1 MRKNLIRK
9 AVVLV
14 ICLAFLGITSSTAF
28 AAKPNLRQTLMKPY
42 TFLVSLLPA
51 LGDLFGKSKAG
62 NGQGDQTSTGVVRP
76 TGDGGP
82 KPQPPK
88 D

>member
-14 ICLAFLGITSSTAF
+14 ICLAFLGITTSSAF
-28 AAKPNLRQTLMKPY
+28 AAKPNLRQTLLKPY
-42 TFLVSLLPA
+42 KLIVSLLPA
-51 LGDLFGKSKAG
+51 LGDLFGKSKG
-62 NGQGDQTSTGVVRP
+62 SGQGDISSTGVVRP
-76 TGDGGP
+76 TGDGGA
-82 KPQPPK
+82 KPQPPR